1 MNKTDLLEN
10 LKETSYEMTRGNI
23 DEAVLLH
30 FDLVMESYRQKPS
43 FYKNLLKYD
52 RFMVAL
58 SLLSFSYKDEQV
70 PLSKVKA
77 FCQER
82 GYMSRNS
89 LDSYCSFLSIAGY
102 LDVRLHVQDGR
113 QRSFRPTDK
122 ALCNTAQ
129 LIKSYLL
136 PSQMISPY
144 DSWLSGMGKSA
155 DLLRV
160 FFRGFAR
167 ILEGDFLLHKLLPE
181 AKWILNR
188 DGGHLPMLALY
199 ADALRNGSLE
209 TGYKV
214 SSYVEL
220 SSRLGV
226 SKTHM
231 QRMIKEGQLHGY
243 FKCDKRLVELSP
255 AFLELMRRAMSI
267 YFAVARVSMELG
279 VDESEVENKSGC
291 ICIVCGR
298 WPQ

>member
-1 MNKTDLLEN
+1 MNKTDLLEY
-10 LKETSYEMTRGNI
+10 LKETSSEMTRDNI

-30 FDLVMESYRQKPS
+30 FDLVMESYREKPS

-58 SLLSFSYKDEQV
+58 SLLSFSYKDEKV
-70 PLSKVKA
+70 PLSRVKA
-77 FCQER
+77 FCYER

-113 QRSFRPTDK
+113 QRSFRPTEK
-122 ALCNTAQ
+122 ALSNTVQ

-144 DSWLSGMGKSA
+144 DSGLSVVGKNV

-160 FFRGFAR
+160 FFRGFAK
-167 ILEGDFLLHKLLPE
+167 ILEGDFLLDKLLPE

-199 ADALRNGSLE
+199 ADALRTGSLE
-209 TGYKV
+209 TGYNV

-231 QRMIKEGQLHGY
+231 QRMIKEGQLQGY
-243 FKCDKRLVELSP
+243 FKCDKRLVGLSP

-267 YFAVARVSMELG
+267 YFAIARVSMELG
-279 VDESEVENKSGC
+279 VDESEVGNEPGGIRC
-291 ICIVCGR
+291 VCER
-298 WPQ
+298 